1 MTANRY
7 GLHVPL
13 PDVYLLLVTQGHEHQ
28 PRALLTAAYL
38 EHLFEAGQ
46 LLKSALEILGGWSLH
61 RSWQLSGGPRVVEHS
76 LRSCPV
82 LHFWAL
88 ISYPCAIIIT
98 WRTLRPCV

>member
-13 PDVYLLLVTQGHEHQ
+13 SDVYLLLVTQGHEHQ
-28 PRALLTAAYL
+28 PRALLTAVYL

-61 RSWQLSGGPRVVEHS
+61 RSWQVSGSPLVVKHS
-76 LRSCPV
+76 LRSWV
-82 LHFWAL
+82 NILD
-88 ISYPCAIIIT
+88 
-98 WRTLRPCV
+98 